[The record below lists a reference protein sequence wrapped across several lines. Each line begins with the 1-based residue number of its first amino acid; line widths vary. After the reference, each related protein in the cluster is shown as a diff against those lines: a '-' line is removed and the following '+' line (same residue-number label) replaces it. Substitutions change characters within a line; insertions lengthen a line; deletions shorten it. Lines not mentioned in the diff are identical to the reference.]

1 MSFVGQAMRF
11 AITGILITA
20 IGYVSIVGL
29 TTTFRLNPYIANFLV
44 YAAGLFFSYWLN
56 ARFVFRGRKQ
66 MKSFVKFLFSFVVA
80 YLANLAF
87 LACALKLMLLSL
99 WISQLLSIAVHA
111 AVHFMLSRNYVFK
124 RTPLI
129 RGAIQT
135 RQ

>member
-1 MSFVGQAMRF
+1 
-11 AITGILITA
+11 
-20 IGYVSIVGL
+20 
-29 TTTFRLNPYIANFLV
+29 
-44 YAAGLFFSYWLN
+44 
-56 ARFVFRGRKQ
+56 